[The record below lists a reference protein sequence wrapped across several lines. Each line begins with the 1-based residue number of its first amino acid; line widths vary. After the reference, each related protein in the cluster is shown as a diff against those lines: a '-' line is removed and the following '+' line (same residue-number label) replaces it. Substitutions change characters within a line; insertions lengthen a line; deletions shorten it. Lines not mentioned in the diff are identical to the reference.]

1 MKKLFFVF
9 LLLLISISSF
19 SQKWEYYG
27 PINKEILFKLTPTE
41 KLLYIYCIRELRMET
56 TDFSWANET
65 TLKNLKKNMN
75 YYIGLSANI
84 STKDEKAEIF
94 PIVGKHKVCYEQFV
108 FYIKRTK
115 KDTTIKVM
123 MLY

>member
-1 MKKLFFVF
+1 MKKLFFVL

-27 PINKEILFKLTPTE
+27 PINKEIFSKLTTTE
-41 KLLYIYCIRELRMET
+41 LDLYVDCIVELRMGEK
-56 TDFSWANET
+56 DIPWANET

-75 YYIGLSANI
+75 YYIGLSANV
-84 STKDEKAEIF
+84 STNDEKAEIF
-94 PIVGKHKVCYEQFV
+94 PIVGKHRVCYEQFV